1 MRNLSYFLKLLT
13 VLELK
18 LEQQN
23 IGFCPF
29 FPDDMPFDGRQP
41 LLPLKTAVFHDTL
54 LVLAEAVRLMD
65 YNSIMAATEVSCLE
79 EKSWESG
86 ATFFNYINSVD
97 TTGITGRI
105 RFQV

>member
-1 MRNLSYFLKLLT
+1 MSIDCF
-13 VLELK
+13 
-18 LEQQN
+18 EQQN

-105 RFQV
+105 RFQVCKRF